1 MNRIAAFALLYAVAS
16 MPALA
21 ADDSAYAPA
30 ETDASPQITLKA
42 LKAEIERMSTFSL
55 LEKNGGFSLYGKL
68 SIPRISSAEEFAAR
82 RDAPTY
88 GLRGQLVDT
97 PKMGIKFGWDRYIA
111 GKNSGD
117 NLYSLTA
124 VVRF

>member
-1 MNRIAAFALLYAVAS
+1 MNRIAAIALLYAVAS
-16 MPALA
+16 MPAVA
-21 ADDSAYAPA
+21 ADDSAYMPA
-30 ETDASPQITLKA
+30 ETDATPQAALKK

-55 LEKNGGFSLYGKL
+55 LEKNGSFSLSGKL
-68 SIPRISSAEEFAAR
+68 SIPRLSSADEFATR

-88 GLRGQLVDT
+88 GLRSQLVDT
-97 PKMGIKFGWDRYIA
+97 PTMGVKFGWDRYIA